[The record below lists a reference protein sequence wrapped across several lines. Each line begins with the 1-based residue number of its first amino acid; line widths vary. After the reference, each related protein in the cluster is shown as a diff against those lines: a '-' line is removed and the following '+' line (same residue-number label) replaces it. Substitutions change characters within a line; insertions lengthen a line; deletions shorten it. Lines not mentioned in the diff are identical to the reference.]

1 MYLRQQPGV
10 GEDAVLGRANLAREK
25 PVDLP
30 VGRFVGRDV
39 QPCLQK
45 YFASPVGQI
54 ISTNSRHP
62 TPPEGRWPSSR
73 TRGGMRWTRQR
84 FARDGIAGRVERLLS
99 DHRRADERCCCVRQ
113 NRVVL
118 TPRRWRQVLRS
129 CVGPTGLRQNISADD
144 GGKRARSPGSNCI
157 FEVDLRSAGL
167 KAGAARHRLRRLPAL
182 TPAAHRSVGLA
193 GARPN
198 AERGRGALVNPP
210 RSDWH
215 PISRRGR
222 S

>member
-1 MYLRQQPGV
+1 MYLRQQPRV

-30 VGRFVGRDV
+30 VGRFVGRGV

-54 ISTNSRHP
+54 ISTSSRHP

-84 FARDGIAGRVERLLS
+84 FARDGIAGQVERLVS
-99 DHRRADERCCCVRQ
+99 DQQHADERCCCVRQ

-144 GGKRARSPGSNCI
+144 GGKTARSPG
-157 FEVDLRSAGL
+157 R
-167 KAGAARHRLRRLPAL
+167 ARHKPLKPLRAGMPGDSGVLVVARV
-182 TPAAHRSVGLA
+182 RSTTTKCT
-193 GARPN
+193 
-198 AERGRGALVNPP
+198 RGRGCNG
-210 RSDWH
+210 H
-215 PISRRGR
+215 PAFPTPSVFLGER
-222 S
+222 